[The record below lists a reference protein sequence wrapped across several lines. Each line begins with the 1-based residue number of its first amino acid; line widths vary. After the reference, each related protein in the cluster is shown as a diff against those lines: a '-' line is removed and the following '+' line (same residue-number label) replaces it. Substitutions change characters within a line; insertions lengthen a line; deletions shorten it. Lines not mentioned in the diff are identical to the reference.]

1 LINTS
6 YLKTSFPH
14 YKQPDSKDCGP
25 TCLRIIAKYYGKLI
39 SLKEIREIS
48 ETTHSGSS
56 LHLMAIASNGQTEYT
71 RQALDDWYIAE
82 KKEYDA
88 FAAKYPLNGELTKQ
102 GQHIKAM
109 QVWAE
114 EEKITHT
121 PTIFING
128 FELPA
133 AYEVEDL
140 KYVLQ

>member
-1 LINTS
+1 
-6 YLKTSFPH
+6 
-14 YKQPDSKDCGP
+14 
-25 TCLRIIAKYYGKLI
+25 
-39 SLKEIREIS
+39 
-48 ETTHSGSS
+48 
-56 LHLMAIASNGQTEYT
+56 MAIASNGQTEYT